1 MEGDPILI
9 ILLSILFSAFFSG
22 IEIAFISANKLKI
35 EVDKNKGDYA
45 FSFFSR
51 LLKQPS
57 RFITAM
63 LLGNNISL
71 VLYGLAMGAILTPF
85 LNEFTHNDV
94 LVLFCQTIIST
105 IIILILAEFL
115 PKVVFSQSPNRSL
128 KIFALPVFITY
139 YTLYPLVTFIN
150 WVSNFIFKYILR
162 VETHEQKL
170 EYGLVDLDHY
180 LKDISSGNIEEEE
193 LDNEIQ
199 IMQNVLEFNS
209 VKARECMV
217 PRNELVAVEIHDEVS
232 YLVSK
237 FLDSGHSKVLVYRGT
252 IDRIIGYV
260 HSSDLYDK
268 PVAIKYAL
276 RPISVVPET
285 MAADDVMS
293 TFIKKRQ
300 SMAVVVDEFGGTAG
314 ILTLEDIVEEIF
326 GEIEDEHDRDDLK
339 ENKISDNEYIL
350 SSRLEIDYINEEFE
364 LNLPKS
370 DNYETLAGLIIEHV
384 ESIPSKG
391 DKIIIKNF
399 EFDIIS
405 VSDNKINEVKL
416 TIQDLN

>member
-1 MEGDPILI
+1 MESDPILI
-9 ILLSILFSAFFSG
+9 ILISLVFSAFFSG

-51 LLKQPS
+51 IIKQPS

-71 VLYGLAMGAILTPF
+71 VLYGLAMGTILTPF
-85 LNEFTHNDV
+85 FTQFLQNEIV
-94 LVLFCQTIIST
+94 VLFMQTVVST

-115 PKVVFSQSPNRSL
+115 PKVIFSQYPNRSL
-128 KIFALPVFITY
+128 KIFALPVFLTY
-139 YTLYPLVTFIN
+139 YIFYPIVTFIN
-150 WVSNFIFKYILR
+150 WCSNVVFKYILR
-162 VETHEQKL
+162 VEVDEQKL
-170 EYGLVDLDHY
+170 QYGLVDLDHY
-180 LKDISSGNIEEEE
+180 LKEVSSGNIDEEE

-217 PRNELVAVEIHDEVS
+217 PRNELIAVEIHDDVS
-232 YLVSK
+232 HLVSK
-237 FLDSGHSKVLVYRGT
+237 FLNSGHSKVLVYRGT

-268 PVAIKYAL
+268 PSAIKHAL

-285 MAADDVMS
+285 MPADDVMS

-326 GEIEDEHDRDDLK
+326 GEIEDEHDKDDLK
-339 ENKISDNEYIL
+339 ETKLSENEYIF

-364 LNLPKS
+364 LSLPKAE
-370 DNYETLAGLIIEHV
+370 NYETLAGLIIEHF
-384 ESIPSKG
+384 ESIPEKG
-391 DKIIIKNF
+391 DRIVIKNF

-416 TIQDLN
+416 TIQPLN